1 MWKYT
6 VRNNSLAFPD
16 GRGKRD
22 MCLMRPVLN
31 CYHHSYN
38 LEKGQDAFMKYI
50 SRFLVRMIIGMA
62 CIFFLNQ
69 VFDNAGVE
77 LKVGCN
83 VISVTTTGVLGVPG
97 VLLLYGI
104 EGCQFLPQVQ

>member
-1 MWKYT
+1 
-6 VRNNSLAFPD
+6 
-16 GRGKRD
+16 

-97 VLLLYGI
+97 VLLLWNTFPRQGDLRNGRNQCSDLI
-104 EGCQFLPQVQ
+104 C